1 MTKATAYNYP
11 PSPPN
16 EHSSALNSH
25 RCSLTLIPGWHA
37 GAPSPVRYLNAGDV
51 HPAHAPAAVDEEDK
65 LPLGLLEVGLDG
77 PQVRAEVEHD
87 DGVVGD
93 VLVQPLP
100 DDFRLQERRRELKR
114 FPKNMVH

>member
-37 GAPSPVRYLNAGDV
+37 GASPPARYLDAGDV
-51 HPAHAPAAVDEEDK
+51 HAAHAPAAVDEEDK
-65 LPLGLLEVGLDG
+65 LPLGFPEVGLNR
-77 PQVRAEVEHD
+77 PQVRAEVEHN

-100 DDFRLQERRRELKR
+100 DDFRLRERRGELKR
-114 FPKNMVH
+114 FPKTMVH